1 MSVKYI
7 SILSTILLMSLAEAF
22 VPCDISSTR
31 ISVGRH
37 NTHRQRL
44 NAVADPPSIPA
55 DDKEKNKRKK
65 DLPSDD
71 DDSDWTPTKGG
82 FIANLTTKRKAAPA
96 ERALTVDNIQDYK
109 AEVVDEKERLVV
121 VRFYAS
127 WCRSCKAS
135 EPLFKKLMNTHSP
148 DLKFVQ
154 VPLTKETAYLHEGL
168 GVPSFPFAHIYHPDA
183 GLVEEMKISKPYFRE
198 FKDCL
203 NSYAVGSCELA
214 YDDDASGAS
223 GSPVES
229 IGDFQ

>member
-168 GVPSFPFAHIYHPDA
+168 GKYHC
-183 GLVEEMKISKPYFRE
+183 IS
-198 FKDCL
+198 
-203 NSYAVGSCELA
+203 NQN
-214 YDDDASGAS
+214 
-223 GSPVES
+223 ES
-229 IGDFQ
+229 